1 MKQATPSN
9 YLQARVKITD
19 GLPVRVGNATHVVER
34 GSEVKHTPD
43 HKKAYVLT
51 PDKRLRVL
59 HPGGELP
66 VSKKDQA
73 RLTQKHFPK
82 G

>member
-1 MKQATPSN
+1 MKQGTPSN
-9 YLQARVKITD
+9 YLQPPVSIQD
-19 GLPVRVGNATHVVER
+19 GLPVKVGNATHVVER
-34 GSEVKHTPD
+34 GSQVKHSAD
-43 HKKAYVLT
+43 QRKAFVLT

-66 VSKKDQA
+66 VSKRDQA
-73 RLTQKHFPK
+73 LLTQRHFPK